1 MQQLDPKL
9 ELPRPPRPL
18 IESNP
23 VPQPYPVQALGG
35 ILGPAVERM
44 AEVIGVPQALA
55 AQSVLAASALAT
67 QGHAGLQLDGRNY
80 PLSLYLITVAASGD
94 RKTAADRS
102 ALLPA
107 RQWEREQW
115 QHYREQLS
123 RYRAAQRQAQRIN
136 PADPAPTNSVP
147 LEAEPSAPRLI
158 TTDPTIE
165 ALIKGLCHDLPS
177 MGLFC
182 DEGGQFLGSST
193 MSRDNR
199 LKAVTTLSSLWDGSP
214 IDRARSMAGE
224 SLRAY
229 DRRLSLHLML
239 QPYLAMQLLSDPL
252 LQGQGI
258 LGRCLMTWP
267 TSLAG
272 QRSYQAVDLSK
283 DAALKRYHHRL
294 SALFYQPWSLS
305 ADGALQLSKLSL
317 SPLARRRWID
327 LHDAI
332 EAQLGEFGE
341 LASVRPSVR
350 PSGSKA
356 ADNLLRVAGILAAVE
371 ESSVVEVDHI
381 QRASALVGYY
391 LTEIQRLTEQEPV
404 CRVKEEADRL
414 LRWLQVK
421 DWKRFSIR
429 ELNRNGPRF
438 ARKSSRH
445 AAKLLVELID
455 HQWLIT
461 DGHTFEVRH
470 V

>member
-9 ELPRPPRPL
+9 ELPRSPRPL

-67 QGHAGLQLDGRNY
+67 QGHAGLQFDGRNY

-136 PADPAPTNSVP
+136 PTDPAPTNSVP

-258 LGRCLMTWP
+258 LGRCLMSWP

-341 LASVRPSVR
+341 LASVRPS
-350 PSGSKA
+350 GSKA
-356 ADNLLRVAGILAAVE
+356 ADNLLRVAGILAVVE

-429 ELNRNGPRF
+429 ELNRKGPRF

-455 HQWLIT
+455 HQWVIT

>member
-9 ELPRPPRPL
+9 ELPQPPRPL

-23 VPQPYPVQALGG
+23 VAQPYPVQALGG

-67 QGHAGLQLDGRNY
+67 QGHADLQLDGRNY

-94 RKTAADRS
+94 RKTAADRC

-115 QHYREQLS
+115 QRYREQLS
-123 RYRAAQRQAQRIN
+123 RYRAAQRQAQRIKPGDPE
-136 PADPAPTNSVP
+136 PANGMS

-214 IDRARSMAGE
+214 IDRARSMVGE

-305 ADGALQLSKLSL
+305 ADGALQLPKLSL

-341 LASVRPSVR
+341 LASVRPS
-350 PSGSKA
+350 GSKA
-356 ADNLLRVAGILAAVE
+356 ADNLLRVAGILAVVE

>member
-1 MQQLDPKL
+1 MQQLDPNF

-18 IESNP
+18 IESNS
-23 VPQPYPVQALGG
+23 VAQPYPVQALGG

-115 QHYREQLS
+115 QRYREQLA
-123 RYRAAQRQAQRIN
+123 RYRAAQRQMQRIN
-136 PADPAPTNSVP
+136 PADPDSANGVP

-252 LQGQGI
+252 LQGQGV
-258 LGRCLMTWP
+258 LGRCLITWP

-272 QRSYQAVDLSK
+272 QRSYQSVDLSK
-283 DAALKRYHHRL
+283 DPALKRYHHRL
-294 SALFYQPWSLS
+294 SALFLQPWSLS
-305 ADGALQLSKLSL
+305 ADGALRLSPLAL

-341 LASVRPSVR
+341 LASVRPS
-350 PSGSKA
+350 GSKA
-356 ADNLLRVAGILAAVE
+356 ADNLLRVAGILAVVE
-371 ESSVVEVDHI
+371 ESGVVDVDHI

-421 DWKRFSIR
+421 DWKHFSIR
-429 ELNRNGPRF
+429 DLNRNGPRF

-470 V
+470 VQS

>member
-9 ELPRPPRPL
+9 ELPQPPRLL

-23 VPQPYPVQALGG
+23 VAPPYPVQALGG

-67 QGHAGLQLDGRNY
+67 QGHAGLQLDGRHY

-94 RKTAADRS
+94 RKTAVDRC

-115 QHYREQLS
+115 QRYREQLV
-123 RYRAAQRQAQRIN
+123 RYRAAQRQAQRIKPGDSE
-136 PADPAPTNSVP
+136 PANGMS

-214 IDRARSMAGE
+214 IDRARSMVGE

-239 QPYLAMQLLSDPL
+239 QPYLAVQLLSDPL
-252 LQGQGI
+252 LQGQGS

-272 QRSYQAVDLSK
+272 QRGYQAVDLSK
-283 DAALKRYHHRL
+283 DAALRRYHHRL

-305 ADGALQLSKLSL
+305 ADGALQLLNLSL

-341 LASVRPSVR
+341 LASVRPS
-350 PSGSKA
+350 GSKA
-356 ADNLLRVAGILAAVE
+356 ADNLLRVAGILAVVE

-461 DGHTFEVRH
+461 DGQTFEVRH
-470 V
+470 VQS

>member
-23 VPQPYPVQALGG
+23 VAEPYPVQALGG
-35 ILGPAVERM
+35 ILGPAVERI

-55 AQSVLAASALAT
+55 AQSMLAASALAT
-67 QGHAGLQLDGRNY
+67 QGHAGLQLDGRHY

-115 QHYREQLS
+115 QHYREQLF

-147 LEAEPSAPRLI
+147 FEAEPSAPRLI

-341 LASVRPSVR
+341 LASVRPS
-350 PSGSKA
+350 GSKA
-356 ADNLLRVAGILAAVE
+356 ADNLLRIAGILAVVE
-371 ESSVVEVDHI
+371 EGSVVEVDHI

>member
-23 VPQPYPVQALGG
+23 VAQPYPVQALGG

-67 QGHAGLQLDGRNY
+67 QGHASLQLDGRNY

-94 RKTAADRS
+94 RKTAADRF
-102 ALLPA
+102 ALLSA

-115 QHYREQLS
+115 QRYREKLA
-123 RYRAAQRQAQRIN
+123 RYRVTQRQALRIH
-136 PADPAPTNSVP
+136 PVEPDSTVSMA

-229 DRRLSLHLML
+229 DRRVSLHLML

-267 TSLAG
+267 ISLAG

-317 SPLARRRWID
+317 SLLARRRWID

-341 LASVRPSVR
+341 LASVRPS
-350 PSGSKA
+350 GSKA
-356 ADNLLRVAGILAAVE
+356 ADNLLRIAGVLAVVE

>member
-23 VPQPYPVQALGG
+23 LSQPYPLQALGG

-67 QGHAGLQLDGRNY
+67 QGHAGLQFDGRNY

-136 PADPAPTNSVP
+136 PTDPVPTNSVP

-305 ADGALQLSKLSL
+305 ADGALQLSKLRL

-341 LASVRPSVR
+341 LASVRPS
-350 PSGSKA
+350 GSKA
-356 ADNLLRVAGILAAVE
+356 ADNLLRVAGILAVVE

-445 AAKLLVELID
+445 TAKLLVELID

-470 V
+470 VQY

>member
-9 ELPRPPRPL
+9 ELPQPPRPL

-23 VPQPYPVQALGG
+23 VAQPYPVQALGG

-67 QGHAGLQLDGRNY
+67 QGHAGLHLDGRSY

-94 RKTAADRS
+94 RKTAADRC
-102 ALLPA
+102 ALLSA

-115 QHYREQLS
+115 QRYREQLA
-123 RYRAAQRQAQRIN
+123 RYRAAQRQAQRIKPGDPE
-136 PADPAPTNSVP
+136 PANGMS

-214 IDRARSMAGE
+214 IDRARSMVGE

-267 TSLAG
+267 SSLAG

-283 DAALKRYHHRL
+283 DAALKRYRHRL
-294 SALFYQPWSLS
+294 SALFHQPWSLS
-305 ADGALQLSKLSL
+305 ADGALQLSPLNL
-317 SPLARRRWID
+317 SPLSRRRWID

-332 EAQLGEFGE
+332 EAQLSEFGE
-341 LASVRPSVR
+341 LASVR

-356 ADNLLRVAGILAAVE
+356 ADNLLRIAGILAVVE
-371 ESSVVEVDHI
+371 ESSAVEVDHI

-421 DWKRFSIR
+421 DWKHFSIR

-445 AAKLLVELID
+445 TAKLLVELLD
-455 HQWLIT
+455 HHWLIT

-470 V
+470 VQSR

>member
-67 QGHAGLQLDGRNY
+67 QGHAGLQLDGRHY

-115 QHYREQLS
+115 QHYREQLF
-123 RYRAAQRQAQRIN
+123 RYRAAQRQAQRIS

-165 ALIKGLCHDLPS
+165 ALIKGLCHDLPC

-341 LASVRPSVR
+341 LASVRPS
-350 PSGSKA
+350 GSKA
-356 ADNLLRVAGILAAVE
+356 ADNLLRVAGILAVVE

-391 LTEIQRLTEQEPV
+391 LNEIQRLTEQEPV

-461 DGHTFEVRH
+461 DGHTFEVGH

>member
-9 ELPRPPRPL
+9 ELPRSPRPL

-44 AEVIGVPQALA
+44 AEVIGVPKALA

-94 RKTAADRS
+94 RKTAADRC

-115 QHYREQLS
+115 QRYREQLA
-123 RYRAAQRQAQRIN
+123 RYRAAQRQAQRIK
-136 PADPAPTNSVP
+136 PGDPEPSNGMS

-214 IDRARSMAGE
+214 IDRARSMVGE

-258 LGRCLMTWP
+258 LGRCFMTWP

-341 LASVRPSVR
+341 LASVRPS
-350 PSGSKA
+350 GSKA
-356 ADNLLRVAGILAAVE
+356 ADNLLRVAGILAVVE

-421 DWKRFSIR
+421 EWTRFSIR

-455 HQWLIT
+455 HQWLIS

-470 V
+470 VQS

>member
-9 ELPRPPRPL
+9 ELPRLPRPL

-23 VPQPYPVQALGG
+23 VAQPYPVQALGG

-67 QGHAGLQLDGRNY
+67 QGHAGLQLDGRHY

-123 RYRAAQRQAQRIN
+123 RHRAAQRQAQRIN

-147 LEAEPSAPRLI
+147 FEAEPSAPRLI

-258 LGRCLMTWP
+258 LGRCLLTWP

-283 DAALKRYHHRL
+283 DAALKRYHHRI

-305 ADGALQLSKLSL
+305 ADGALQLSMLSL

-341 LASVRPSVR
+341 LASVRPS
-350 PSGSKA
+350 GSKA
-356 ADNLLRVAGILAAVE
+356 ADNLLRIAGILAVVE

>member
-23 VPQPYPVQALGG
+23 VAQPYPVQSLGG
-35 ILGPAVERM
+35 VLGPAVERM

-115 QHYREQLS
+115 QRYREQLA
-123 RYRAAQRQAQRIN
+123 RYRAAQRQMQRIN
-136 PADPAPTNSVP
+136 PDDPDSANGVP

-199 LKAVTTLSSLWDGSP
+199 LKAVTALSSLWDGSP
-214 IDRARSMAGE
+214 IDRARSMVGE

-283 DAALKRYHHRL
+283 DVALKRYHHRL

-341 LASVRPSVR
+341 LASVRPS
-350 PSGSKA
+350 GSKA
-356 ADNLLRVAGILAAVE
+356 ADNLLRVAGILAVVE

-391 LTEIQRLTEQEPV
+391 LNEIQRLTEQEPV

>member
-23 VPQPYPVQALGG
+23 LAQPYPVQALGG

-94 RKTAADRS
+94 RKTAADRC

-115 QHYREQLS
+115 QRYREQLV
-123 RYRAAQRQAQRIN
+123 RYRVAQRQEQRIK
-136 PADPAPTNSVP
+136 PGDPESANVMS

-214 IDRARSMAGE
+214 IDRARSMVGE

-341 LASVRPSVR
+341 LASVRPS
-350 PSGSKA
+350 GSKA
-356 ADNLLRVAGILAAVE
+356 ADNLLRVAGILAVLE

-391 LTEIQRLTEQEPV
+391 LTEVQRLTEQEPV

>member
-44 AEVIGVPQALA
+44 ADVIGVPQALA

-67 QGHAGLQLDGRNY
+67 QGHAGLQLDGRHY
-80 PLSLYLITVAASGD
+80 PLSLYLITVAATGD
-94 RKTAADRS
+94 RKTASDRS

-107 RQWEREQW
+107 RQWERQQW

-294 SALFYQPWSLS
+294 SALFYQPSSLS

-341 LASVRPSVR
+341 LASVRPS
-350 PSGSKA
+350 GSKA
-356 ADNLLRVAGILAAVE
+356 ADNLLRIAGILAVVE

-461 DGHTFEVRH
+461 DGHSFEVRH

>member
-18 IESNP
+18 IESNL
-23 VPQPYPVQALGG
+23 VAQPYPVQALGG

-44 AEVIGVPQALA
+44 AGVIGVPQALA

-94 RKTAADRS
+94 RKTAADRC

-115 QHYREQLS
+115 QRYREQLAL
-123 RYRAAQRQAQRIN
+123 YRAAQRQAQRAN
-136 PADPAPTNSVP
+136 PVDPAPTNGVL

-193 MSRDNR
+193 MSRDHR

-214 IDRARSMAGE
+214 IDRARSMTGE

-294 SALFYQPWSLS
+294 SALFRQPWSLS
-305 ADGALQLSKLSL
+305 PDGALKLSLLNL

-341 LASVRPSVR
+341 LASVRPS
-350 PSGSKA
+350 GSKA
-356 ADNLLRVAGILAAVE
+356 ADNLLRIAGVLAVVE

-445 AAKLLVELID
+445 ASRLLVELLN
-455 HQWLIT
+455 HHWLIT

-470 V
+470 VQS

>member
-9 ELPRPPRPL
+9 ELPQLPRPL

-23 VPQPYPVQALGG
+23 VAQPYPVQALGG

-94 RKTAADRS
+94 RKTAADRF

-115 QHYREQLS
+115 QRYREQLA
-123 RYRAAQRQAQRIN
+123 RYRVAQRQAQRIN
-136 PADPAPTNSVP
+136 PGDHNPTNGVS

-283 DAALKRYHHRL
+283 DAVLKRYHHRL

-341 LASVRPSVR
+341 LASVRPS
-350 PSGSKA
+350 GSKA
-356 ADNLLRVAGILAAVE
+356 ADNLLRVAGILAVVE

-445 AAKLLVELID
+445 TAKLLVELID

-470 V
+470 VQS

>member
-9 ELPRPPRPL
+9 ELPRHPRPL

-23 VPQPYPVQALGG
+23 VADPYPVQALGG
-35 ILGPAVERM
+35 VLGPAVARM

-67 QGHAGLQLDGRNY
+67 QGHAGLYLDGRNY

-94 RKTAADRS
+94 RKTAADRF

-115 QHYREQLS
+115 QRYREQLA
-123 RYRAAQRQAQRIN
+123 RYHAAQRQAQRICS
-136 PADPAPTNSVP
+136 ADPDSANGVP
-147 LEAEPSAPRLI
+147 LEAEPSAPRMI

-199 LKAVTTLSSLWDGSP
+199 LKAITTLSSLWDGSP
-214 IDRARSMAGE
+214 IDRARSMVGE

-239 QPYLAMQLLSDPL
+239 QPYLAMQLFSDPL

-283 DAALKRYHHRL
+283 DATIKRYHHRL

-305 ADGALQLSKLSL
+305 ADGALQLSPLTL

-341 LASVRPSVR
+341 LASVRPS
-350 PSGSKA
+350 GSKA
-356 ADNLLRVAGILAAVE
+356 ADNLLRVAGILAVVE

-381 QRASALVGYY
+381 QRASTLVGYY

-421 DWKRFSIR
+421 DWKCFSIR
-429 ELNRNGPRF
+429 DLNRNGPRF
-438 ARKSSRH
+438 ARKSSRY

-470 V
+470 VQS

>member
-9 ELPRPPRPL
+9 ELQRPPRPL

-23 VPQPYPVQALGG
+23 VAQPYPVQALGG

-115 QHYREQLS
+115 QRYREQLA
-123 RYRAAQRQAQRIN
+123 RYRAALRQAQRIN
-136 PADPAPTNSVP
+136 PSDTDSANGVL

-214 IDRARSMAGE
+214 IDRARSMVGE

-239 QPYLAMQLLSDPL
+239 QPYLAMQLLCDPL

-341 LASVRPSVR
+341 LASVRPS
-350 PSGSKA
+350 GSKA
-356 ADNLLRVAGILAAVE
+356 ADNLLRVAGILAVVE

-414 LRWLQVK
+414 LRWLLVK
-421 DWKRFSIR
+421 EWTRFSIR
-429 ELNRNGPRF
+429 DLNRNGPRF

-455 HQWLIT
+455 HQWLIS

-470 V
+470 VQSR

>member
-67 QGHAGLQLDGRNY
+67 QGHAGLQFDGRNY

-136 PADPAPTNSVP
+136 PTDPAPTNSVP

-272 QRSYQAVDLSK
+272 KRSYQAVDLSK

-294 SALFYQPWSLS
+294 SAMFYQPWSLS

-341 LASVRPSVR
+341 LASVRPS
-350 PSGSKA
+350 GSKA
-356 ADNLLRVAGILAAVE
+356 ADNLLRIAGILAVVE

-414 LRWLQVK
+414 LRWLQVR

-438 ARKSSRH
+438 ARQSSRH

-455 HQWLIT
+455 HQWLTT

>member
-18 IESNP
+18 IDSNP
-23 VPQPYPVQALGG
+23 VAQPYPVQALGG
-35 ILGPAVERM
+35 ILGPAVVRM

-115 QHYREQLS
+115 QRYREQLA
-123 RYRAAQRQAQRIN
+123 RYRAAQRQMQRIN
-136 PADPAPTNSVP
+136 PADPDSANGVP

-258 LGRCLMTWP
+258 LGRCLITWP

-272 QRSYQAVDLSK
+272 QRSYQSVDLSK
-283 DAALKRYHHRL
+283 DPALIRYHHRL

-305 ADGALQLSKLSL
+305 AGGALQLSKLSL

-341 LASVRPSVR
+341 LASVRPS
-350 PSGSKA
+350 GSKA
-356 ADNLLRVAGILAAVE
+356 ADNLLRVAGILAVVE

-429 ELNRNGPRF
+429 QRSPLCPQEQ
-438 ARKSSRH
+438 SSCRQ
-445 AAKLLVELID
+445 AAGRVD
-455 HQWLIT
+455 
-461 DGHTFEVRH
+461 
-470 V
+470 

>member
-18 IESNP
+18 IESNL

-136 PADPAPTNSVP
+136 PADPAPTNSVL

-199 LKAVTTLSSLWDGSP
+199 LKAITTLSSLWDGSP

-267 TSLAG
+267 SSLAG

-283 DAALKRYHHRL
+283 DSALNRYHHRL

-305 ADGALQLSKLSL
+305 VDGALQLSELSL

-341 LASVRPSVR
+341 LASVRPS
-350 PSGSKA
+350 GSKA
-356 ADNLLRVAGILAAVE
+356 ADNLLRIAGILAVVE

-381 QRASALVGYY
+381 QRACALVGYY

-429 ELNRNGPRF
+429 DLNRNGPRF

-445 AAKLLVELID
+445 ATKLLVELLD

>member
-23 VPQPYPVQALGG
+23 LSQPYPLQALGG

-94 RKTAADRS
+94 RKTAADRC

-115 QHYREQLS
+115 QRYREQLA

-199 LKAVTTLSSLWDGSP
+199 LKSVTTLSSLWDGSP

-252 LQGQGI
+252 LQAQGI

-267 TSLAG
+267 VSLAG
-272 QRSYQAVDLSK
+272 QRSYQSVDLSK

-305 ADGALQLSKLSL
+305 PDGALQLSPLTL

-341 LASVRPSVR
+341 LASVRPN
-350 PSGSKA
+350 GSKA
-356 ADNLLRVAGILAAVE
+356 ADNLLRVASILAVVE

-381 QRASALVGYY
+381 QRASALIGYY

-429 ELNRNGPRF
+429 DLNRNGPRF

-445 AAKLLVELID
+445 ATKLLVELLD
-455 HQWLIT
+455 HHWLIT

-470 V
+470 VQS

>member
-9 ELPRPPRPL
+9 ELSRPPRPL

-23 VPQPYPVQALGG
+23 MPQPYPVQALGG

-94 RKTAADRS
+94 RKTAADRC

-115 QHYREQLS
+115 QRYREQLA
-123 RYRAAQRQAQRIN
+123 RYRAAQRQAQRIKPGDPE
-136 PADPAPTNSVP
+136 PANGMS

-214 IDRARSMAGE
+214 IDRARSMVGE

-239 QPYLAMQLLSDPL
+239 QPYLATQLLSDPL

-341 LASVRPSVR
+341 LASVRPS
-350 PSGSKA
+350 GSKA
-356 ADNLLRVAGILAAVE
+356 ADNLLRVAGILAVVE

-429 ELNRNGPRF
+429 DLNRNGPRF

-455 HQWLIT
+455 HQWLIS
-461 DGHTFEVRH
+461 DGHTFEVRD
-470 V
+470 VQS

>member
-1 MQQLDPKL
+1 
-9 ELPRPPRPL
+9 
-18 IESNP
+18 
-23 VPQPYPVQALGG
+23 
-35 ILGPAVERM
+35 
-44 AEVIGVPQALA
+44 
-55 AQSVLAASALAT
+55 
-67 QGHAGLQLDGRNY
+67 
-80 PLSLYLITVAASGD
+80 
-94 RKTAADRS
+94 
-102 ALLPA
+102 
-107 RQWEREQW
+107 
-115 QHYREQLS
+115 
-123 RYRAAQRQAQRIN
+123 
-136 PADPAPTNSVP
+136 
-147 LEAEPSAPRLI
+147 
-158 TTDPTIE
+158 
-165 ALIKGLCHDLPS
+165 
-177 MGLFC
+177 
-182 DEGGQFLGSST
+182 

-341 LASVRPSVR
+341 LASVRPS
-350 PSGSKA
+350 GSKA
-356 ADNLLRVAGILAAVE
+356 ADNLLRIAGILAVVE

>member
-23 VPQPYPVQALGG
+23 VAEPYPVQALGG

-94 RKTAADRS
+94 RKTAADRC

-115 QHYREQLS
+115 QRYREQLA
-123 RYRAAQRQAQRIN
+123 RYRAAQRQAQRIKPGHPE
-136 PADPAPTNSVP
+136 PANGMS

-214 IDRARSMAGE
+214 IDRARSMVGE

-341 LASVRPSVR
+341 LASVRPN
-350 PSGSKA
+350 GSKA
-356 ADNLLRVAGILAAVE
+356 ADNLLRVASILAVVE

-421 DWKRFSIR
+421 EWTRFSIR
-429 ELNRNGPRF
+429 DLNRNGPRF

-455 HQWLIT
+455 HQWLIS

-470 V
+470 VQS

>member
-9 ELPRPPRPL
+9 ELPRSPRPL

-23 VPQPYPVQALGG
+23 IAEPYPVQALGG
-35 ILGPAVERM
+35 VLGPAVERM

-67 QGHAGLQLDGRNY
+67 QGHAGLHLDGRNY

-94 RKTAADRS
+94 RKTAADRF

-115 QHYREQLS
+115 QRYREQLA
-123 RYRAAQRQAQRIN
+123 RYRAVQRQAQRIN
-136 PADPAPTNSVP
+136 PADPEPTNGVA

-165 ALIKGLCHDLPS
+165 ALIKGLCHDLPC

-283 DAALKRYHHRL
+283 DAALQRYHHRL
-294 SALFYQPWSLS
+294 SALFRQPWSLS
-305 ADGALQLSKLSL
+305 ADGALQLSPLTL
-317 SPLARRRWID
+317 TPLARRRWID

-341 LASVRPSVR
+341 LASVRS
-350 PSGSKA
+350 SGSKA
-356 ADNLLRVAGILAAVE
+356 ADNLLRVAGILAVVE
-371 ESSVVEVDHI
+371 ESGVVEVDHI

-391 LTEIQRLTEQEPV
+391 LTEIQRLTEKEPV

-461 DGHTFEVRH
+461 DGHTFEVH
-470 V
+470 YVQS

>member
-23 VPQPYPVQALGG
+23 VAEPYPVQALGG
-35 ILGPAVERM
+35 ILGPAVQRM
-44 AEVIGVPQALA
+44 ADVIGVPQALA

-94 RKTAADRS
+94 RKTAADRC

-115 QHYREQLS
+115 QRYREQLA
-123 RYRAAQRQAQRIN
+123 RYRAAQRQTQRIKPGDPE
-136 PADPAPTNSVP
+136 PANGMS

-214 IDRARSMAGE
+214 IDRARSMVGE

-272 QRSYQAVDLSK
+272 QRSYQAIDLSK

-341 LASVRPSVR
+341 LASVRPS
-350 PSGSKA
+350 GSKA
-356 ADNLLRVAGILAAVE
+356 ADNLLRVAGILAVVE

-421 DWKRFSIR
+421 EWTRFSIR
-429 ELNRNGPRF
+429 DLNRNGPRF

-455 HQWLIT
+455 HQWLIS

>member
-23 VPQPYPVQALGG
+23 VAQPYPVQALGG
-35 ILGPAVERM
+35 ILGPVVERM

-94 RKTAADRS
+94 RKTAADRC

-107 RQWEREQW
+107 REWEREQW
-115 QHYREQLS
+115 QRYREQLS

-136 PADPAPTNSVP
+136 PADPDSANGLP

-239 QPYLAMQLLSDPL
+239 QPYLAMQLLSDAL

-258 LGRCLMTWP
+258 LGRCLITWP

-272 QRSYQAVDLSK
+272 QRSYQSVDLSK
-283 DAALKRYHHRL
+283 DPALKRYHHRL
-294 SALFYQPWSLS
+294 SALFHRPWSLS
-305 ADGALQLSKLSL
+305 ADGALRLSPLTL

-341 LASVRPSVR
+341 LASVRPS
-350 PSGSKA
+350 GSKA
-356 ADNLLRVAGILAAVE
+356 ADNLLRVAGILAVVE

-445 AAKLLVELID
+445 TAKLLVELID

-470 V
+470 VQY

>member
-9 ELPRPPRPL
+9 ELPQPPRPL

-23 VPQPYPVQALGG
+23 LAEPYPVQALGG

-94 RKTAADRS
+94 RKTAADRC
-102 ALLPA
+102 ALLSA

-115 QHYREQLS
+115 QRYREQLA
-123 RYRAAQRQAQRIN
+123 RHRVAQREAQRIK
-136 PADPAPTNSVP
+136 PADSESANGVP
-147 LEAEPSAPRLI
+147 REAEPSAPRLI

-182 DEGGQFLGSST
+182 DEGGQFLGSTT

-272 QRSYQAVDLSK
+272 QRSYQSVDLSK
-283 DAALKRYHHRL
+283 DPALKRYHHRL
-294 SALFYQPWSLS
+294 SALFHLPWSLS
-305 ADGALQLSKLSL
+305 ADGALLLSTLTLSA
-317 SPLARRRWID
+317 LARRRWID

-332 EAQLGEFGE
+332 ESQLGEFGE
-341 LASVRPSVR
+341 LANVR

-356 ADNLLRVAGILAAVE
+356 ADNLLRVAGILAVVE

-381 QRASALVGYY
+381 QRASTLMGYY

-404 CRVKEEADRL
+404 CRIKEEADRL

-421 DWKRFSIR
+421 DWKRFSVR

-438 ARKSSRH
+438 ARKSSRY
-445 AAKLLVELID
+445 ATKLLVELID

-461 DGHTFEVRH
+461 DGQTFEVRH
-470 V
+470 VQS

>member
-1 MQQLDPKL
+1 MQQLDPKF
-9 ELPRPPRPL
+9 ELPQPPRPL

-23 VPQPYPVQALGG
+23 VPLPYPVQALGG

-94 RKTAADRS
+94 RKTAADRC

-115 QHYREQLS
+115 QRYREQLA
-123 RYRAAQRQAQRIN
+123 RYRAAQRQAQRIKSGDPE
-136 PADPAPTNSVP
+136 PANGIS

-214 IDRARSMAGE
+214 IDRARSMVGE

-341 LASVRPSVR
+341 LASVRPS
-350 PSGSKA
+350 GSKA
-356 ADNLLRVAGILAAVE
+356 ADNLLRIAGILAVVE

>member
-1 MQQLDPKL
+1 
-9 ELPRPPRPL
+9 
-18 IESNP
+18 
-23 VPQPYPVQALGG
+23 
-35 ILGPAVERM
+35 M

-55 AQSVLAASALAT
+55 AQSVLAASALAC
-67 QGHAGLQLDGRNY
+67 QGHAGLHLDGRNY

-94 RKTAADRS
+94 RKTAADKW

-115 QHYREQLS
+115 QRYRGQLA
-123 RYRAAQRQAQRIN
+123 RYRASLRQAERTN
-136 PADPAPTNSVP
+136 TPPADSESTAGEMIGS
-147 LEAEPSAPRLI
+147 EPPAPRLI
-158 TTDPTIE
+158 ATEPTIE
-165 ALIKGLCHDLPS
+165 ALVKGLCHDLPS

-182 DEGGQFLGSST
+182 DEGGQFLGSTT

-214 IDRARSMAGE
+214 LDRARSMAGE

-239 QPYLAMQLLSDPL
+239 QPYLALQLLSDPL
-252 LQGQGI
+252 IQGQGI

-272 QRSYQAVDLSK
+272 QRRYRSVDLSR
-283 DAALKRYHHRL
+283 DPAMRRYHRRL
-294 SALFYQPWSLS
+294 MALFQQPWSLNP
-305 ADGALQLSKLSL
+305 DGALQLKTLSL

-332 EAQLGEFGE
+332 EDQLGEFGE
-341 LASVRPSVR
+341 LATVRA
-350 PSGSKA
+350 SGSKA
-356 ADNLLRVAGILAAVE
+356 ADNLLRVAGILATVE
-371 ESSVVEVDHI
+371 ESAAIEVDHI
-381 QRASALVGYY
+381 QRASALIGYY
-391 LTEIQRLTEQEPV
+391 LTEIQRLTEQEPA

-414 LRWLQVK
+414 LRWLHAK
-421 DWKRFSIR
+421 DWKRFR
-429 ELNRNGPRF
+429 LRDLNRNGPRF

-445 AAKLLVELID
+445 TAELLVELIAR
-455 HQWLIT
+455 QWVIT

-470 V
+470 VQS

>member
-23 VPQPYPVQALGG
+23 LSQPYPLQALGG

-94 RKTAADRS
+94 RKTAADRC

-115 QHYREQLS
+115 QRYREQLA

-341 LASVRPSVR
+341 LASVRPS
-350 PSGSKA
+350 GSKA
-356 ADNLLRVAGILAAVE
+356 ADNLLRVASILAVVE
-371 ESSVVEVDHI
+371 ENSVVEVDHI
-381 QRASALVGYY
+381 QRASTLIGYY

-414 LRWLQVK
+414 LRWLKVK

-429 ELNRNGPRF
+429 DLNRNGPRF

>member
-23 VPQPYPVQALGG
+23 VAQPYPVQALGG

-94 RKTAADRS
+94 RKTATDRS

-115 QHYREQLS
+115 QRYREQLA
-123 RYRAAQRQAQRIN
+123 RYRAAQRQMQRIN
-136 PADPAPTNSVP
+136 PADPDFANGVP

-258 LGRCLMTWP
+258 LGRCLITWP

-272 QRSYQAVDLSK
+272 QRSYQSVDLSK
-283 DAALKRYHHRL
+283 DPALKRYHHRL
-294 SALFYQPWSLS
+294 SALFHQPWSLF
-305 ADGALQLSKLSL
+305 ADGALRLSPLTL

-341 LASVRPSVR
+341 LASVRPS
-350 PSGSKA
+350 GSKA
-356 ADNLLRVAGILAAVE
+356 ADNLLRVAGNLAVVE

>member
-1 MQQLDPKL
+1 MQQLDPNL
-9 ELPRPPRPL
+9 ELPQSPRPL

-23 VPQPYPVQALGG
+23 AAEPYPVQALGG

-94 RKTAADRS
+94 RKTAADRF

-115 QHYREQLS
+115 QCYREQLA

-136 PADPAPTNSVP
+136 PADPDSKNDVL

-283 DAALKRYHHRL
+283 DAALKRYLHRL
-294 SALFYQPWSLS
+294 SALFHQPWSLS
-305 ADGALQLSKLSL
+305 ADGALRLSPLSL

-341 LASVRPSVR
+341 LASVRPS
-350 PSGSKA
+350 GSKA
-356 ADNLLRVAGILAAVE
+356 ADNLLRVAGILAVVE

-381 QRASALVGYY
+381 QRASSLVGYY

-429 ELNRNGPRF
+429 DLNRNGPRF

-445 AAKLLVELID
+445 AAKLLVELLD

-470 V
+470 VQS

>member
-35 ILGPAVERM
+35 ILGLAVERM

-94 RKTAADRS
+94 RKTAADRC

-115 QHYREQLS
+115 QRYREQLV
-123 RYRAAQRQAQRIN
+123 RYRAAQRQAQRIKPGDPE
-136 PADPAPTNSVP
+136 PANGMS

-214 IDRARSMAGE
+214 IDRARSMVGE

-239 QPYLAMQLLSDPL
+239 QPYLALQLLGDPL

-272 QRSYQAVDLSK
+272 QRSYQAIDLSK

-341 LASVRPSVR
+341 LASVRPS
-350 PSGSKA
+350 GSKA
-356 ADNLLRVAGILAAVE
+356 ADNLLRVAGILAVVE

-429 ELNRNGPRF
+429 DLNRNGPRF

-455 HQWLIT
+455 HQWLIS

-470 V
+470 VQS

>member
-1 MQQLDPKL
+1 MQPLDPKL
-9 ELPRPPRPL
+9 ELPQPPRPL

-23 VPQPYPVQALGG
+23 VAQPYPVQALGG

-94 RKTAADRS
+94 RKTAADRC

-115 QHYREQLS
+115 QRYREQLA
-123 RYRAAQRQAQRIN
+123 RYRAAQRQAQRIKPGDPE
-136 PADPAPTNSVP
+136 PANGMS

-214 IDRARSMAGE
+214 IDRARSMVGE

-283 DAALKRYHHRL
+283 DAALKRYYHRL

-341 LASVRPSVR
+341 LASVRPS
-350 PSGSKA
+350 GSKA
-356 ADNLLRVAGILAAVE
+356 ADNLLRVAGILAVVE

-429 ELNRNGPRF
+429 DLNRNGPRF

-455 HQWLIT
+455 HQWLIS

-470 V
+470 VQS

>member
-9 ELPRPPRPL
+9 ELPQPPRPL

-23 VPQPYPVQALGG
+23 VAQPYPVQALGG

-94 RKTAADRS
+94 RKTAADRC

-115 QHYREQLS
+115 QRYREKLA
-123 RYRAAQRQAQRIN
+123 RHRAAQRQAQRIKLG
-136 PADPAPTNSVP
+136 DPESSNGMS

-272 QRSYQAVDLSK
+272 ERSYQSVDLSK
-283 DAALKRYHHRL
+283 DAALRRYQHRL
-294 SALFYQPWSLS
+294 SALFHQPWSLS
-305 ADGALQLSKLSL
+305 PDGALQLLPLTL

-341 LASVRPSVR
+341 LASVRPS
-350 PSGSKA
+350 GSKA
-356 ADNLLRVAGILAAVE
+356 ADNLLRVAGILAVVE
-371 ESSVVEVDHI
+371 ESTVVEVDHI

-429 ELNRNGPRF
+429 DLNRNGPRF

-445 AAKLLVELID
+445 ATKLLVELLD
-455 HQWLIT
+455 HHWLIT

-470 V
+470 VQS

>member
-9 ELPRPPRPL
+9 ELPRSPRPL

-23 VPQPYPVQALGG
+23 AAEPYPVKALGG

-67 QGHAGLQLDGRNY
+67 QGHAALQLDGRNY

-94 RKTAADRS
+94 RKTAADRC

-115 QHYREQLS
+115 QRYREQLV
-123 RYRAAQRQAQRIN
+123 RYRVAKRQAQRIN
-136 PADPAPTNSVP
+136 PADPVPTNGVL

-229 DRRLSLHLML
+229 DRRVSLHLML

-283 DAALKRYHHRL
+283 DAVLKRYNQRL
-294 SALFYQPWSLS
+294 SALFHQPWSLS
-305 ADGALQLSKLSL
+305 ADGALQLSPLSL

-341 LASVRPSVR
+341 LASVRPS
-350 PSGSKA
+350 GSKA
-356 ADNLLRVAGILAAVE
+356 ADNLLRVAGILAVVE
-371 ESSVVEVDHI
+371 ESSTVEVDHI

-470 V
+470 VQS

>member
-9 ELPRPPRPL
+9 ELPQSPRPL

-23 VPQPYPVQALGG
+23 VAEPYPVQALGG

-67 QGHAGLQLDGRNY
+67 QGHAALHLDGRNY

-94 RKTAADRS
+94 RKTAADRC
-102 ALLPA
+102 ALLSA

-115 QHYREQLS
+115 QRYREQLA
-123 RYRAAQRQAQRIN
+123 RYRVAQRQAQRIN
-136 PADPAPTNSVP
+136 PADPFPTNGVL

-229 DRRLSLHLML
+229 DRRVSLHLML
-239 QPYLAMQLLSDPL
+239 QPYLAIQLLSDPL

-283 DAALKRYHHRL
+283 DAVLKRYHHRL
-294 SALFYQPWSLS
+294 SALFHQPWALFD
-305 ADGALQLSKLSL
+305 DGALQLSPLTL

-341 LASVRPSVR
+341 LASVRPS
-350 PSGSKA
+350 GSKA
-356 ADNLLRVAGILAAVE
+356 ADNLLRVAGILAVVE
-371 ESSVVEVDHI
+371 ESSTVEVDHI

-461 DGHTFEVRH
+461 DGHTFEVCH
-470 V
+470 VQS